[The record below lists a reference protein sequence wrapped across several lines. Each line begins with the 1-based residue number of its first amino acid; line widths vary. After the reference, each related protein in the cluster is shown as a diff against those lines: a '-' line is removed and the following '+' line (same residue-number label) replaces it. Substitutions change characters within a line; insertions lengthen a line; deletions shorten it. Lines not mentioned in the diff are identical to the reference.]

1 MAQERFRQ
9 TGEQSFFGRW
19 VYERIV
25 PQDHVLMKLD
35 GIIPWQ
41 RFAKKLVCYDQGK
54 ALFGPAP
61 YNPVAL
67 KMLFLSFL
75 YDISERQTENL
86 VNFDLAA
93 KCFVGLAV
101 DEPAPDHSTLSL
113 FKGRLLQNKKTAA
126 FEMLLQE
133 ITVIAKEQGVVFG
146 SLQVLDSVHVIANV
160 NVAKDDVRRR
170 DGESLRDGDAKW
182 GVKHSKKVRDQAGNT
197 VEQKEYF
204 YGYKQHVS
212 LNAETGLITS
222 ATHTAGNAYDGHE
235 RPTLV
240 ESDLAQGIPVKIA
253 AADKAY
259 DDGDNHEFL
268 KANGIHSAI
277 RLNAYRTAKKDGNKD
292 IWLALEKTA
301 EYRRGGAERYKVE
314 RTFGEAFGEAKEQ
327 HGLRRCRYVGLLR
340 FAVQGF
346 LTILTMNLKRLV
358 VLVTGDQAQ
367 RRIAAPSAA

>member
-1 MAQERFRQ
+1 MRQERFRQ

-25 PQDHVLMKLD
+25 PQDHFLMKLD
-35 GIIPWQ
+35 RIIPWQ
-41 RFAKKLVCYDQGK
+41 RFAKKLVRYYQGQ
-54 ALFGPAP
+54 ARFGPPP
-61 YNPVAL
+61 YNPVIIL

-86 VNFDLAA
+86 VTFDMVA

-113 FKGRLLQNKKTAA
+113 FKGRLLQNKKTTA

-133 ITVIAKEQGVVFG
+133 IIVIAKEQGVVFG

-160 NVAKDDVRRR
+160 NVAKDEARRR
-170 DGESLRDGDAKW
+170 QGEPARDGDAAW
-182 GVKHSKKVRDQAGNT
+182 GVKHSKKVHDQEGNT

-235 RPTLV
+235 LPTLV
-240 ESDLAQGIPVKIA
+240 KSDLAQGIPVKIA

-268 KANGIHSAI
+268 KANRIHSAI
-277 RLNAYRTAKKDGNKD
+277 RLHAYRTTKKDGNKEL
-292 IWLALEKTA
+292 WLALKKTP

-314 RTFGEAFGEAKEQ
+314 RKLGEAKEQ
-327 HGLRRCRYVGLLR
+327 HGLRRCRYIGLLR

-358 VLVTGDQAQ
+358 VLVTGDQGR